1 MTLVR
6 SNDDTLEIQWLNGRK
21 NNETFYKQIIIEK
34 DDGPYQ
40 QKIDNENK
48 LCLDASYGS
57 K

>member
-21 NNETFYKQIIIEK
+21 NNETFYKRIIIEK